1 MRIVIAPD
9 KFKGTLGAAEVAA
22 ALSAGLVQARPDLD
36 VRACPVADGG
46 EGTLVAALSNG
57 WRRLDVPATGP
68 LGHRLTAPI
77 AIGEL
82 DGASAALVEMA
93 LASGLGVLPTG
104 DHGGLLRDAL
114 RATSLGTG
122 ELITAA
128 LDAGCETVVLGI
140 GGSACTDGGAGLL
153 TALGARFLDRG
164 GAPIPLGGGGLGR
177 LASVQLD
184 GLDPRITQARFIV
197 ACDVDN
203 PLTGP
208 RGAAAVFSPQKGAG
222 AADVAVLDAN
232 LERLVRALAG
242 ALGAAATQGA
252 ERPGAGAAG
261 GVGYAAM
268 TVLGAEP
275 RPGIEVVLELVALSD
290 QLAGADLVITGEGSL
305 DQQSLGG
312 KTPIGVART
321 AAGHGVPA
329 IAVCGQSTL
338 EPDEVRAAGFTAVF
352 ALADRDP
359 VRCFSD
365 PAGMLRELGVDLA
378 DRLDAFVR

>member
-22 ALSAGLVQARPDLD
+22 ALAAGLLQVRPDLD

-46 EGTLVAALSNG
+46 EGTLVAALANG
-57 WRRLDVPATGP
+57 WRRLDVPVTGP
-68 LGHRLTAPI
+68 LGHPLNAPI
-77 AIGEL
+77 GLGEL
-82 DGASAALVEMA
+82 DGESAALVEMA
-93 LASGLGVLPTG
+93 LASGLGALPTG
-104 DHGGLLRDAL
+104 DHGGPLRDAL
-114 RATSLGTG
+114 RSTSLGTG
-122 ELITAA
+122 ELIKAA
-128 LDAGCETVVLGI
+128 LDAGCATVVLGI

-153 TALGARFLDRG
+153 TALGARFLDES
-164 GAPIPLGGGGLGR
+164 GAPILPGGGGLSR
-177 LASVQLD
+177 LYSVHLD
-184 GLDPRITQARFIV
+184 GLDPRIINTRFIV

-222 AADVAVLDAN
+222 DEDVAVLDAN
-232 LERLVRALAG
+232 LERLVRALART
-242 ALGAAATQGA
+242 LGAAAIEGA
-252 ERPGAGAAG
+252 VRPGAGAAG

-275 RPGIEVVLELVALSD
+275 RPGIDVVLELVALAD

-338 EPDEVRAAGFTAVF
+338 EANQVRAAGFTAAY

-359 VRCFSD
+359 VRCFTD
-365 PAGMLRELGVDLA
+365 PAGMLRELAVELA
-378 DRLDAFVR
+378 EGLDALIR